1 MSTEQDQV
9 SHGLNLTLELR
20 DPADMPILLWGID
33 QVKPKTLAAL
43 QQLHFVHFARFLP
56 ARGNTALLVITEF
69 DGPLD
74 PYVMDFAIAI
84 GDVFDLILSFVKQA
98 PHLSVRDHPREFL
111 DFVMKNNRVDVGP
124 GMSWDDYS
132 LHSAYP
138 ERTVIDILG
147 PRSSLPPA
155 LPDAQPCEVDLADV
169 QGNILRGYRAS
180 RARHF
185 ALQVSDAALARQF
198 LTLIIGGDGSL
209 CPLVTSAR
217 PWTDDAPPPSYALN
231 IGFTAMGLAALGVPG
246 ALLEKLPEAF
256 SQGPA
261 EATRARLNGD
271 VGESAPDKW
280 RLGQAGQAAVHLLVS
295 LYGFSHDTDGTEF
308 ARRATQLDAAWGSHG
323 LKLLL
328 SQDSA
333 ALPGGRVHF
342 GFVDGIAQPRIAG
355 VSDAAAPDWQPAAG
369 VGQFL
374 LGDAYPG
381 IYGGSST
388 SLGSMD
394 KALCQNASFAAV
406 RLLEQDVAAF
416 EQLLFSASRT
426 TGLTRGDI
434 AAKLMGRD
442 RDGTPLAEGERAPGS
457 NAFDYAPN
465 MAHPDIADDHEG
477 ARCPVGAHVRRMNP
491 RSALV
496 SGKPHSRRLIRRG
509 MPYGP
514 AWDEGRGPAAE
525 RGLFGLFFCADL
537 ARQFDFIMQQW
548 ANGGIAAS
556 GIRGT
561 QDPIIGA
568 QNDSASFS
576 CPGAVPGTTLKL
588 ALPRLVTTRG
598 SLYLLVP
605 GLGGLRTL
613 ARGFASGH
621 KGIAGPAFDPSA
633 FNPRDDAFRADPYP
647 IYAQFRRHAP
657 VALVRYMDYRSY
669 WVFSHALVCQVC
681 AAPQDF
687 PKRIN
692 GGTPGLFFMDPPRHT
707 QVRTELNKLFPAAM
721 AQSAQEAARQAAALV
736 ARLPQHADFDLITEY
751 TNLVT
756 RNVFMT
762 MFGVPQNLWDRAGQL
777 AGTML
782 KYSDAMLPRE
792 LQMLAAAAAKELA
805 AMLESLRQRCPVP
818 PTGPELHC
826 QLAALDPVLHW
837 TPRELVETVQHFA
850 LGGFL
855 SMDFL
860 LGSGVHRL
868 LTEPGALQQ
877 YRNANAAARLLAV
890 QEMQR
895 FDAPFQMADRFAAK
909 PTTLGGVAIPAG
921 AKVTVVYGSA
931 NRDEAVFGADADRF
945 DMSRTTA
952 AGLNLVFSRD
962 DHYCIGAPMA
972 DAVVPIA
979 LDALITGM
987 PGLRLASPPALDR
1000 VSNPY
1005 FRAFKNLRLSP

>member
-1 MSTEQDQV
+1 MSSDQV

-20 DPADMPILLWGID
+20 DPADMPVLLMGIA
-33 QVKPKTLAAL
+33 QMTPKTRAAL
-43 QQLHFVHFARFLP
+43 AQLHFVHFARFLP

-69 DGPLD
+69 DGPIE

-111 DFVMKNNRVDVGP
+111 DFVTKNNRVDVGV
-124 GMSWDDYS
+124 GMSWDDYPLYS
-132 LHSAYP
+132 SYP

-155 LPDAQPCEVDLADV
+155 LPDAQPCKVDLDDV

-180 RARHF
+180 QARHF
-185 ALQVSDAALARQF
+185 ALQVSDAAPARQF
-198 LTLIIGGDGSL
+198 LALIVDGDGSL

-217 PWTDDAPPPSYALN
+217 PWPDNAPPRYALN
-231 IGFTAMGLAALGVPG
+231 IGFTAKGLAALGVPD
-246 ALLEKLPEAF
+246 ALLDELPEAF

-261 EATRARLNGD
+261 EAARALLNGD
-271 VGESAPDKW
+271 IGASAPDKW
-280 RLGQAGQAAVHLLVS
+280 RLGQPGQAVHLLVS
-295 LYGFSHDTDGTEF
+295 LYGFMHDADAAEF
-308 ARRATQLDAAWGSHG
+308 ARRATQLDAAWSSHG
-323 LKLLL
+323 LTLLL
-328 SQDSA
+328 SQDSK
-333 ALPGGRVHF
+333 ALPEGRVHF

-355 VSDAAAPDWQPAAG
+355 VTDAAAPDWQPAAG
-369 VGQFL
+369 IGQFL

-388 SLGSMD
+388 SLGHMD

-406 RLLEQDVAAF
+406 RLLAQDVEAF
-416 EQLLFSASRT
+416 EQLLFSASRS
-426 TGLTRGDI
+426 TGLTRSEI

-442 RDGTPLAEGERAPGS
+442 RDGSPLAEGEPAQGS
-457 NAFDYAPN
+457 NAFDYAPS

-477 ARCPVGAHVRRMNP
+477 ARCPIGAHVRRMNP
-491 RSALV
+491 RGALV
-496 SGKPHSRRLIRRG
+496 SGRPHSRRLIRRG

-514 AWDEGRGPAAE
+514 AWDEGRGPAVE

-548 ANGGIAAS
+548 ANGSIAAS
-556 GIRGT
+556 GIRGH

-576 CPGAVPGTTLKL
+576 CPGAVPGMTLTL

-613 ARGFASGH
+613 ARGFAGGY
-621 KGIAGPAFDPSA
+621 KGTTGPSFDPTD

-647 IYAQFRRHAP
+647 VYAQFRRHAP

-669 WVFSHALVCQVC
+669 WVFSHELVCKIC
-681 AAPQDF
+681 ADPAAF

-692 GGTPGLFFMDPPRHT
+692 DGTPGLFFMDPPRHT
-707 QVRTELNKLFPAAM
+707 QVRSELNKLFPAAM
-721 AQSAQEAARQAAALV
+721 AQVAQDASHQASTLMAPLAL
-736 ARLPQHADFDLITEY
+736 RADFDLIAEY

-762 MFGVPQNLWDRAGQL
+762 MFGIPQNLWDQAGQL

-805 AMLESLRQRCPVP
+805 AMLGSLRQQCPVP

-877 YRNANAAARLLAV
+877 YRNANAAARLLAL

-909 PTTLGGVAIPAG
+909 PARLGDVDIPAG

-931 NRDEAVFGADADRF
+931 NRDEAVFGVDAERF
-945 DMSRTTA
+945 DMSRSTA

-972 DAVVPIA
+972 DTVVPIA
-979 LDALITGM
+979 LDTLLTSM
-987 PGLRLASPPALDR
+987 PGLRLASPPAMER

-1005 FRAFKNLRLSP
+1005 FRAFKSLRLSP